1 MAACPRPSR
10 TGFGSDTLVFPWGP
24 VSASTQHALLKGKTS
39 LQASMGLEDLPSLF
53 SCPTPLVGITVT
65 GQIIGD
71 KGSNPN
77 SRTGKTY
84 FGKLGIT
91 SAWMDF
97 RIEVTTE
104 KIMLGNGDA
113 LSTFSWLDTVTITQ
127 TG

>member
-1 MAACPRPSR
+1 M
-10 TGFGSDTLVFPWGP
+10 D
-24 VSASTQHALLKGKTS
+24 LK
-39 LQASMGLEDLPSLF
+39 DLPSLF

-127 TG
+127 SG

>member
-1 MAACPRPSR
+1 M
-10 TGFGSDTLVFPWGP
+10 D
-24 VSASTQHALLKGKTS
+24 
-39 LQASMGLEDLPSLF
+39 LEDLPSLS
-53 SCPTPLVGITVT
+53 SCPTALVGITVT

-71 KGSNPN
+71 KGSSPN

-91 SAWMDF
+91 NAWMDF

-104 KIMLGNGDA
+104 KIMLGNGDV

>member
-1 MAACPRPSR
+1 M
-10 TGFGSDTLVFPWGP
+10 D
-24 VSASTQHALLKGKTS
+24 
-39 LQASMGLEDLPSLF
+39 LEDLPSLF

-77 SRTGKTY
+77 SRAGKTY

>member
-1 MAACPRPSR
+1 M
-10 TGFGSDTLVFPWGP
+10 D
-24 VSASTQHALLKGKTS
+24 
-39 LQASMGLEDLPSLF
+39 LEDLPSLS

-71 KGSNPN
+71 KASSPN

-91 SAWMDF
+91 NAWMDF